1 MEDRLADEPEKLIH
15 SGPELTHLH
24 QRLGSVL
31 EQVQLV
37 DAVAEPENQ
46 TAGDD
51 CGNERCENLCGNGRR
66 TLAHLIEHGYIQ
78 AGQGRRMR
86 VIYQPTEQNE
96 FMIGGIESFREA
108 AARNHFQAVT
118 RVVHFAED
126 VVDQK
131 TAEKTGLPLGSAIY
145 DVRRI
150 RYLEGKALILDINLF
165 LREAVPDLTPE
176 IAAHSIYDYIENDL
190 GMTIVT
196 SRRRMTVE
204 RAGALD
210 MRWLEMGDYN
220 CLAVVS
226 GRTYNAEGVQFE
238 YTQSRHHPEYFCFE
252 DTAVRRNVR

>member
-1 MEDRLADEPEKLIH
+1 MRMAGWSP
-15 SGPELTHLH
+15 
-24 QRLGSVL
+24 
-31 EQVQLV
+31 EQVDYINAHGTSTGLNDKMDSLMV
-37 DAVAEPENQ
+37 RKVFGERAKDVVVTSTKSMIGHCLGA
-46 TAGDD
+46 AGAL
-51 CGNERCENLCGNGRR
+51 E
-66 TLAHLIEHGYIQ
+66 TIASFQAIEQGYIQ

-86 VIYQPTEQNE
+86 VIYQPTAQNE

-131 TAEKTGLPLGSAIY
+131 TAQKTGLPLGSDIY

-165 LREAVPDLTPE
+165 LREAVPNLTPE
-176 IAAHSIYDYIENDL
+176 IAAHSIYDYIENVL

-226 GRTYNAEGVQFE
+226 GRTYNAEGIQFE

>member
-1 MEDRLADEPEKLIH
+1 M
-15 SGPELTHLH
+15 
-24 QRLGSVL
+24 
-31 EQVQLV
+31 
-37 DAVAEPENQ
+37 
-46 TAGDD
+46 
-51 CGNERCENLCGNGRR
+51 
-66 TLAHLIEHGYIQ
+66 
-78 AGQGRRMR
+78 
-86 VIYQPTEQNE
+86 
-96 FMIGGIESFREA
+96 
-108 AARNHFQAVT
+108 T

-131 TAEKTGLPLGSAIY
+131 TAEKTGLPLGSDIY

-226 GRTYNAEGVQFE
+226 GRTYNAEGIQFE

>member
-1 MEDRLADEPEKLIH
+1 MPTAKYESIYEDMKQKIEEGLYPSEAVFPSE
-15 SGPELTHLH
+15 SELTAAYACSRATL
-24 QRLGSVL
+24 
-31 EQVQLV
+31 
-37 DAVAEPENQ
+37 
-46 TAGDD
+46 
-51 CGNERCENLCGNGRR
+51 RR
-66 TLAHLIEHGYIQ
+66 ALARLIEHGYIQ
-78 AGQGRRMR
+78 AGRGRRMR

-131 TAEKTGLPLGSAIY
+131 TAQKTGLPLGSDIY

-176 IAAHSIYDYIENDL
+176 
-190 GMTIVT
+190 
-196 SRRRMTVE
+196 
-204 RAGALD
+204 
-210 MRWLEMGDYN
+210 
-220 CLAVVS
+220 
-226 GRTYNAEGVQFE
+226 
-238 YTQSRHHPEYFCFE
+238 YFCFE

>member
-1 MEDRLADEPEKLIH
+1 MENRLTDEPEKLIH
-15 SGPELTHLH
+15 SGPELAQKIEEGLYP
-24 QRLGSVL
+24 S
-31 EQVQLV
+31 E
-37 DAVAEPENQ
+37 AVFPSESEL
-46 TAGDD
+46 TAAYA
-51 CGNERCENLCGNGRR
+51 CSRATLRR
-66 TLAHLIEHGYIQ
+66 ALARLIEHGYIQ

-86 VIYQPTEQNE
+86 VIYQPTAQNE
-96 FMIGGIESFREA
+96 FRIGGIESFREA

>member
-15 SGPELTHLH
+15 SGPELAHLH
-24 QRLGSVL
+24 QHLGPVF

-51 CGNERCENLCGNGRR
+51 CGNERRENLCGNGRR
-66 TLAHLIEHGYIQ
+66 ALARLIEHGYIQ

-86 VIYQPTEQNE
+86 VIYQPTAQNE

-131 TAEKTGLPLGSAIY
+131 TAEKIGLPLGSAIY

-150 RYLEGKALILDINLF
+150 CYLEGKALILDINLF
-165 LREAVPDLTPE
+165 LREAVPNLTPE

-226 GRTYNAEGVQFE
+226 GRTYNAEGIQFE

>member
-1 MEDRLADEPEKLIH
+1 MEDRLPDEPEKLTH
-15 SGPELTHLH
+15 SGPELT
-24 QRLGSVL
+24 QKIEEYPS
-31 EQVQLV
+31 E
-37 DAVAEPENQ
+37 AVFPSESEL
-46 TAGDD
+46 TAAYA
-51 CGNERCENLCGNGRR
+51 CSRATLRR
-66 TLAHLIEHGYIQ
+66 ALARLIEHGYIQ

-86 VIYQPTEQNE
+86 VIYQPTAQNE

-165 LREAVPDLTPE
+165 LREAVPNLTPE

>member
-1 MEDRLADEPEKLIH
+1 MIH
-15 SGPELTHLH
+15 ARPELAQLH
-24 QRLGSVL
+24 QGFGSVL
-31 EQVQLV
+31 EQVKLI
-37 DAVAEPENQ
+37 DAVAETEDKSP
-46 TAGDD
+46 GDD
-51 CGNERCENLCGNGRR
+51 CGNERCENLCGDGRCPLQAVLVPLR
-66 TLAHLIEHGYIQ
+66 RALARLIEQGYIQ

-118 RVVHFAED
+118 RVIHFAED
-126 VVDQK
+126 VVDEK
-131 TAEKTGLPLGSAIY
+131 TSQKTGLPLGSDIY

-150 RYLEGKALILDINLF
+150 RYLDGKALILDINLF

-176 IAAHSIYDYIENDL
+176 IASRSIYGYIENDL
-190 GMTIVT
+190 GMVIVT

-204 RAGALD
+204 YAVDLD
-210 MRWLEMGDYN
+210 MHWLEMGDYN

-226 GRTYNAEGVQFE
+226 GRTYNAEGIQFE

-252 DTAVRRNVR
+252 DTAVRRRSR

>member
-1 MEDRLADEPEKLIH
+1 MPTAKYESIYEDMKQKIEEGLYPSEAVFPSESELA
-15 SGPELTHLH
+15 
-24 QRLGSVL
+24 
-31 EQVQLV
+31 
-37 DAVAEPENQ
+37 
-46 TAGDD
+46 TAYA
-51 CGNERCENLCGNGRR
+51 CSRATLRR
-66 TLAHLIEHGYIQ
+66 ALAHLIEHGYIQ

-86 VIYQPTEQNE
+86 VIYQPTAQNE

-150 RYLEGKALILDINLF
+150 RY
-165 LREAVPDLTPE
+165 LTPE

>member
-1 MEDRLADEPEKLIH
+1 MENRLTDEPEKLIH
-15 SGPELTHLH
+15 SGPELTQLH
-24 QRLGSVL
+24 QRLGSVF

-51 CGNERCENLCGNGRR
+51 CGNERRENLCGNGRR
-66 TLAHLIEHGYIQ
+66 ALARLIEHGYIQ

-86 VIYQPTEQNE
+86 VIYQPTAQNE

-131 TAEKTGLPLGSAIY
+131 TAQKTGLPLGSDIY

-176 IAAHSIYDYIENDL
+176 
-190 GMTIVT
+190 
-196 SRRRMTVE
+196 
-204 RAGALD
+204 
-210 MRWLEMGDYN
+210 
-220 CLAVVS
+220 
-226 GRTYNAEGVQFE
+226 
-238 YTQSRHHPEYFCFE
+238 YFCFE

>member
-1 MEDRLADEPEKLIH
+1 MPAAKFETIYKDLKQKIEGNIYPAEAVFPSEN
-15 SGPELTHLH
+15 ELTEAYGCSRATL
-24 QRLGSVL
+24 
-31 EQVQLV
+31 
-37 DAVAEPENQ
+37 
-46 TAGDD
+46 
-51 CGNERCENLCGNGRR
+51 RR
-66 TLAHLIEHGYIQ
+66 ALARLIEQGYIQ

-118 RVVHFAED
+118 RVIHFAEG
-126 VVDQK
+126 VVDEK
-131 TAEKTGLPLGSAIY
+131 TSQKTGLPLGSDIY

-150 RYLEGKALILDINLF
+150 RYLDGKALILDINLF

-176 IAAHSIYDYIENDL
+176 IASRSIYDYIENDL
-190 GMTIVT
+190 GMVIVT

-204 RAGALD
+204 YAADLD
-210 MRWLEMGDYN
+210 MHWLEMGDYN

-226 GRTYNAEGVQFE
+226 GRTYNAEGIQFE

-252 DTAVRRNVR
+252 DTAVRRRSRQVK

>member
-1 MEDRLADEPEKLIH
+1 
-15 SGPELTHLH
+15 
-24 QRLGSVL
+24 
-31 EQVQLV
+31 
-37 DAVAEPENQ
+37 
-46 TAGDD
+46 
-51 CGNERCENLCGNGRR
+51 
-66 TLAHLIEHGYIQ
+66 
-78 AGQGRRMR
+78 MR

-96 FMIGGIESFREA
+96 FRIGGIESFREA

-131 TAEKTGLPLGSAIY
+131 TAEKTGLPLGSDIY

-204 RAGALD
+204 RAGALAGNGG
-210 MRWLEMGDYN
+210 LQ
-220 CLAVVS
+220 LP
-226 GRTYNAEGVQFE
+226 GRGQRENLQCRGHPVRVYPVPSSPGVLLL
-238 YTQSRHHPEYFCFE
+238 
-252 DTAVRRNVR
+252 